1 MLDEK
6 RPDPGL
12 FSQAKPETGN
22 GEKAQRKRNRFGQSG
37 NVGEISSVI
46 PARLHEFLVNFFSYN
61 LENTSSEGD
70 TLLHR

>member
-1 MLDEK
+1 MLDQK
-6 RPDPGL
+6 KAGSWPVFP
-12 FSQAKPETGN
+12 SKTGN
-22 GEKAQRKRNRFGQSG
+22 RKWRESAAQQIWKQSG

-46 PARLHEFLVNFFSYN
+46 PARIHEFLVNFFSYN